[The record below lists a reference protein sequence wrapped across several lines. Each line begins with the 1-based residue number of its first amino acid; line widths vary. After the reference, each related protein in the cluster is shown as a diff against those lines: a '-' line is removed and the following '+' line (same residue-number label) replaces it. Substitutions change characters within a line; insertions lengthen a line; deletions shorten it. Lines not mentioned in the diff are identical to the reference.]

1 MIEEGILIWQPR
13 FGEFAAQDPSPP
25 GLSDHQHLTRLT
37 PPDCG
42 RLRDLLAGDEEDYR
56 VGMVAWD
63 HFLLLPCLLH
73 VLQKTAHPA
82 PVDGIDMADPVPDIM
97 ERLDIRPFR
106 SSLGPALPDGQE
118 PVTLRYFFGA
128 PGTNPDAVLTRRRDS
143 FDYLSR
149 YEGKDSWFRKLSLL
163 AAADWSGD
171 GVGELLV
178 SWEDDNLGPGT
189 YNILSLMLL
198 SAEHGNAPIRARH
211 VEDWLFERREE
222 MIELLRR

>member
-25 GLSDHQHLTRLT
+25 GLSDLPHMARLT

-178 SWEDDNLGPGT
+178 SWEDDNLGSGT
-189 YNILSLMLL
+189 YNILDLMFLN
-198 SAEHGNAPIRARH
+198 AEGPGAPITATH
-211 VEDWLFERREE
+211 VQDWLFARREE
-222 MIELLRR
+222 MIELLT